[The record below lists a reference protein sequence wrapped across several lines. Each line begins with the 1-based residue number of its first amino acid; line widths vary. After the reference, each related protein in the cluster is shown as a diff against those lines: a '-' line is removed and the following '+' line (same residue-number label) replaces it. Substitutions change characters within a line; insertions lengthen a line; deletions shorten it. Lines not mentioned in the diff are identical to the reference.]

1 MADSQDQKQ
10 ELYTLTEQGD
20 LGFGAN
26 KITNPE
32 DKKKAEDAIQKEQV
46 TLFLNV

>member
-32 DKKKAEDAIQKEQV
+32 DKKKAEDAIKK
-46 TLFLNV
+46 NK